1 MSRTLSGHL
10 EDLDLDEVVRV
21 IALSRRSGV
30 LTVESEEGDAELTF
44 SSGRVVSGRRNK
56 SGDTVAEVL
65 VRAGVLLEGDLE
77 ERGAEAQTL
86 DDVLRRVAD
95 ERPGD
100 VDVAARAESVLE
112 QSLRALIAELL
123 LYRTGSFVFRISESE
138 SVPVRYL
145 GDTGFT
151 LPRGVDAEEL
161 AREAK
166 RRRLGRRRELHVG
179 VGARTRGGAEEEPPV
194 ELLLVDDDPEF
205 RARADRQA
213 AAAGLS
219 VRVIEH
225 ARAAVDELK
234 ELRGT
239 SRRLMVVDLVMPR
252 VDGRGILGGL
262 EVLRRAHEEG
272 CAEHVFLALE
282 NEHEDAA
289 FLAKELGAAGVLYKP
304 SEGNG
309 SLPSFA
315 PFLNPVLERL
325 GRPVLVDEPIDLV
338 EQLRTELGEWI
349 EGWSE
354 SESSLPADAAK
365 DLRVLKSLLSEL
377 NTPSFEEEIPLL
389 VLRFASAFFAR
400 AAVFHVHED
409 EGSIVGVGAYGITS
423 NDAGRTIHSIRLPLE
438 ADTVFTRAIR
448 EGQGVP
454 QPFYESEWNNR
465 LISALGGPRP
475 REVYT
480 APLFSSRGLEA
491 LLYADNALD
500 NKPFVDLALLEI
512 FLQQSGAAMERWSM
526 KRRLEELARGPGLH
540 ESA

>member
-1 MSRTLSGHL
+1 MSRTLAGHL

-30 LTVESEEGDAELTF
+30 LTVESDEGDAELTF
-44 SSGRVVSGRRNK
+44 SAGRVVSGRRNK
-56 SGDTVAEVL
+56 SRDTVADVL
-65 VRAGVLLEGDLE
+65 TRAGVLLESDLAQASDH
-77 ERGAEAQTL
+77 AETL

-95 ERPGD
+95 ARPGD
-100 VDVAARAESVLE
+100 VDVAARAEGVLE
-112 QSLRALIAELL
+112 QSLRALIGDVL
-123 LYRTGSFVFRISESE
+123 LYRTGNFTFRISESE

-151 LPRGVDAEEL
+151 IPRGVDAEEL

-166 RRRLGRRRELHVG
+166 RRRQGRRRELKVG
-179 VGARTRGGAEEEPPV
+179 VGARPRGANGEETPV
-194 ELLLVDDDPEF
+194 ELLIVDDDADF
-205 RARADRQA
+205 RARVDRQA
-213 AAAGLS
+213 AAAGLG
-219 VRVIEH
+219 VRLIEH
-225 ARAAVDELK
+225 ARAAVEELK
-234 ELRGT
+234 ELQGT

-272 CAEHVFLALE
+272 CADHVFLAFE
-282 NEHEDAA
+282 GEHEDAA
-289 FLAKELGAAGVLYKP
+289 ALAKELGAAGVLFKP
-304 SEGNG
+304 SDDSG

-325 GRPVLVDEPIDLV
+325 GRPILVDEPIDLV

-354 SESSLPADAAK
+354 GERALPVDAAK
-365 DLRVLKSLLSEL
+365 DLRVLKALLGEL

-409 EGSIVGVGAYGITS
+409 EGAIVGVGAYGITS
-423 NDAGRTIHSIRLPLE
+423 NDTGRTIHAIRLPLE

-448 EGQGVP
+448 EGQGVQ

-465 LISALGGPRP
+465 LVSALGGPRP

-526 KRRLEELARGPGLH
+526 KRRLEELTRA
-540 ESA
+540 SAIHGHI